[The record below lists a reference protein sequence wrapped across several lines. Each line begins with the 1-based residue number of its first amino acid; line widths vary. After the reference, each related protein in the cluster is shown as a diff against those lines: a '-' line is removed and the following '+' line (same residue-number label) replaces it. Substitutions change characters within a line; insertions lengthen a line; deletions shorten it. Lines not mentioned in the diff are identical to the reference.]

1 MLYAGSSWSELP
13 ISTSPQQGESGE
25 EFDYEF
31 IIDQF
36 FDISGDIDGVKNFNL
51 FICENPSFSV
61 KLVSGL
67 SRSLEIEQQQEFTL
81 NIDGENIWNLS

>member
-13 ISTSPQQGESGE
+13 ISTSPQQETSGE

-36 FDISGDIDGVKNFNL
+36 FDVSGGIDGVQNFNL
-51 FICENPSFSV
+51 DICENPSFSV
-61 KLVSGL
+61 RIL
-67 SRSLEIEQQQEFTL
+67 SVLSNSLEIEQQQEFTL
-81 NIDGENIWNLS
+81 TIDDENTWNLS